1 MYDSY
6 QRGVSTE
13 GIFLVGALTTASGA
27 LMFYANKGI
36 TWITTTIGTV
46 IYQAN
51 DLAASFQNAV
61 IDVLSEKTK
70 RAALEYNAKMVI
82 VAGGVS
88 ANSALREKIRSDME
102 SLNIKFN
109 VPSFKYCTDNAAMIA
124 AAAYF
129 QKLSKR

>member
-1 MYDSY
+1 MDF
-6 QRGVSTE
+6 V
-13 GIFLVGALTTASGA
+13 
-27 LMFYANKGI
+27 
-36 TWITTTIGTV
+36 
-46 IYQAN
+46 YQAQKKMKKNMELNYN